1 MAMGKHK
8 SKTKQT
14 DKGPDHPAKVNV
26 GLDLGD
32 AYRPSPILDDFA
44 EHPEGA
50 NIKLDGTYQRCCP
63 LKVHGLST

>member
-8 SKTKQT
+8 NKTKQA

-50 NIKLDGTYQRCCP
+50 NIKLER
-63 LKVHGLST
+63 KF